1 MPFDSGP
8 LTLTV
13 AHLPR
18 PLPEDALQ
26 RFADKAAAPLTG
38 LLDTPQIGWV
48 SGRHLLETRI
58 DDETAFAGG
67 HLHLH
72 LRTAQRKIPVSL
84 LRAECR
90 MEELAHMRANETPY
104 LSRKD
109 RGEIKQSI
117 IDRLLPDMPP
127 TITGLPFVVDARH
140 QRLYIGAAAP
150 KVVDGFLAFFY
161 EAFKFEPTV
170 FDADA
175 AVEILLGVHPDSLPI
190 LQFSEEAITSDIEA
204 TLGRDFLTWLW
215 YYQECHGGE
224 FSVGEFGRFAVMID
238 GPLAF
243 AGDGQSALESVVRK
257 GTPTRSAEAKA
268 SMTVGKKLRSA
279 KVTLVR
285 DEEAWVF
292 TLDGDRFAFR
302 GLTLPAGEALDP
314 HSKFQE
320 RIMFLHIF
328 FEALTE
334 LLRLYTSAIGSD
346 AALATTVPSLRRWVK
361 EMESKGEVDDRSM
374 VASLP
379 NSILW
384 RTIKAIISG

>member
-26 RFADKAAAPLTG
+26 RFNEKAAGSLSG
-38 LLDTPQIGWV
+38 LLETPQIGWV

-58 DDETAFAGG
+58 DDQTAYAGG

-72 LRTAQRKIPVSL
+72 MRTAQRKIPTSL

-90 MEELAHMRANETPY
+90 MEELAHMQANETVF

-109 RGEIKQSI
+109 RSEIKQSI

-127 TITGLPFVVDARH
+127 TITGLPFVIDSRRS
-140 QRLYIGAAAP
+140 RLYIGTAAP
-150 KVVDGFLAFFY
+150 KAVDGFLALFY
-161 EAFKFEPTV
+161 EAFKFEPVVLTT
-170 FDADA
+170 DAT
-175 AVEILLGVHPDSLPI
+175 VEILLGTHPDSLPI
-190 LQFSEEAITSDIEA
+190 LQFSEDAITTDVEA

-215 YYQECHGGE
+215 YFQECHGGE
-224 FSVGEFGRFAVMID
+224 FSVGEFGRFAMMVD

-243 AGDGQSALESVVRK
+243 AGDGQTALESVVRK

-268 SMTVGKKLRSA
+268 AMTVGKKLRSA
-279 KVTLVR
+279 KITMVR
-285 DEEAWVF
+285 DEEAWIF
-292 TLDGDRFAFR
+292 TLDADNFAFR
-302 GLTLPAGEALDP
+302 GLALPAGEALDP

-320 RIMFLHIF
+320 RVMFVHIF
-328 FEALTE
+328 FEALVE
-334 LLRLYTSAIGSD
+334 LLRLYTRSIADDG
-346 AALATTVPSLRRWVK
+346 ALAQTIPAVRRWVK
-361 EMESKGEVDDRSM
+361 EMESK
-374 VASLP
+374 
-379 NSILW
+379 
-384 RTIKAIISG
+384 